1 LKDDIILIQKVC
13 TPPLTPIHP
22 SAFLTLN
29 KPAIQNTKNQ
39 KMSGEKIIIKW
50 FGQDLKISPCA
61 DKAFSGCF
69 KIAEESTTVLAL
81 SALLNQKE
89 QVQDKL

>member
-1 LKDDIILIQKVC
+1 
-13 TPPLTPIHP
+13 
-22 SAFLTLN
+22 
-29 KPAIQNTKNQ
+29 
-39 KMSGEKIIIKW
+39 MSGEKIIIKW

-69 KIAEESTTVLAL
+69 KIDEESTTVLAL